1 MGTSKKIDPARAAKL
16 GVKTASIASR
26 KLPATRNADGSV
38 KERDKTGGKAARD
51 AKAKADAKAAKPA
64 KKKAADK
71 KPGLKPAA
79 RKAAARKALPTTAQL
94 KAQKKAEAKPG
105 TELTVRYGSTV
116 VGKVPGPD
124 ADATEEKPAAK
135 SEAGN
140 GAAPASLPQVAAAGA
155 VKPVKPV
162 KPEVLGPAVT
172 VELPTTFLNAAL
184 AIASKEDI
192 RHYLNAVYLHQLDDQ
207 TLRIVATDGNRMF
220 VASLLQEAAVDW
232 LREGVLVPRE
242 SLERIL
248 KFVGRKAEAVAVSF
262 GINHRALSIAE
273 IGGIGVFTVVPVDGD
288 YPQYQRV
295 VDGAAAVFTQEREE
309 MSMTTLDSAYVRS
322 ATAVAS
328 ILGTGSI
335 MPFISTDGSCPS
347 VFAFQA
353 VPEAL
358 LYIMAQKNVA
368 EVLPAATTR
377 LFGKE
382 AMAATLSQLEAQ
394 IKKTRANAKDAK
406 HKKFAEQFTAKADRL
421 QAKADQLR
429 AALSIKL
436 EAPKAETVP
445 EKQPEII
452 VKGVEGT
459 VH

>member
-1 MGTSKKIDPARAAKL
+1 MSTSKKIDPARAAKL
-16 GVKTASIASR
+16 GVKTASIAGR
-26 KLPATRNADGSV
+26 MPKTRNPDGSV

-51 AKAKADAKAAKPA
+51 AKAKADAKAAK
-64 KKKAADK
+64 KSED
-71 KPGLKPAA
+71 LKPAA
-79 RKAAARKALPTTAQL
+79 RKKAARKALPTTAEL
-94 KAQKKAEAKPG
+94 KARKKAAEKADKP
-105 TELTVRYGSTV
+105 
-116 VGKVPGPD
+116 
-124 ADATEEKPAAK
+124 ADVQPAVTPEEKPTAK

-140 GAAPASLPQVAAAGA
+140 GAAPASLPQLAAAGA
-155 VKPVKPV
+155 VKPAKPV
-162 KPEVLGPAVT
+162 KAEALEPAVAL
-172 VELPTTFLNAAL
+172 ELPTTFLNAAL
-184 AIASKEDI
+184 AVAPKDES
-192 RHYLNAVYLHQLDDQ
+192 RHYLNAVYLHQLEDQ
-207 TLRIVATDGNRMF
+207 TLRIVSTDGHRLF
-220 VASLLQEAAVDW
+220 VASLLQPESIDW
-232 LREGVLVPRE
+232 LRKGVLVPRD

-248 KFVGRKAEAVAVSF
+248 KFVGRKAEAVTVSF

-273 IGGIGVFTVVPVDGD
+273 IGGIGLFTVVPVEGD

-295 VDGAAAVFTQEREE
+295 VDSAAAVFTQEREE

-322 ATAVAS
+322 ATAVAG

-358 LYIMAQKNVA
+358 LYIMAQKNEA

-382 AMAATLSQLEAQ
+382 AMAATLSALELQ
-394 IKKTRANAKDAK
+394 IKRTRVNAKDAK

-436 EAPKAETVP
+436 AAPKADTVP
-445 EKQPEII
+445 EKQPEMI
-452 VKGVEGT
+452 VTGVEGT
-459 VH
+459 IH